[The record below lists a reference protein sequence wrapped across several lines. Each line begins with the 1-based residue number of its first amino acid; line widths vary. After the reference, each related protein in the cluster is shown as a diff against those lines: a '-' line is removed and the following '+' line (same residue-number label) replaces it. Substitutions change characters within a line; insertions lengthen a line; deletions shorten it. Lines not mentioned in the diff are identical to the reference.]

1 MFSLLGCSWLPL
13 LLCLP
18 AVLPSWFPS
27 GLLLAATVALSPSCS
42 PFPISLLVCSW
53 LPLLPCLPAGLP
65 SSFPFYS
72 ALDYRP
78 SWFPFWAALGCHC
91 CFVSQLFSLPDFPS
105 GLLLSV
111 FLISLLG
118 WCWLPLL
125 PCLLLSP
132 CMISLLG
139 CSWLPLSPSLFA
151 FMGPFWAAL
160 GCSCCHDF
168 PSHLSR
174 LPLPP
179 YLPSWFPFWA
189 ALGCLVFQFVS
200 RKCYLGSMPALFFIF
215 AFVGIFA
222 GLHLGKH
229 SWWAS
234 LCMLHALV
242 EVFGPSGGMVFP
254 VAEIVVDVVTRWA
267 IFLPN
272 HQRQKKTCT
281 HFKHIRKEVI
291 LLQAA
296 ILAKTYDGLIRE
308 LDALDNG
315 VQVADRTQHLLA
327 GGPF

>member
-1 MFSLLGCSWLPL
+1 MISLLGCSWLPL

-18 AVLPSWFPS
+18 AVLPSWFPFWAALGCHCCFVSQLFSLPDFPS
-27 GLLLAATVALSPSCS
+27 GLLLAATVALSPSWS
-42 PFPISLLVCSW
+42 PFVISLLVCSW
-53 LPLLPCLPAGLP
+53 LPLLLCLPAVL
-65 SSFPFYS
+65 
-72 ALDYRP
+72 P

-168 PSHLSR
+168 PSGLSW

-189 ALGCLVFQFVS
+189 ALGSLS
-200 RKCYLGSMPALFFIF
+200 S
-215 AFVGIFA
+215 
-222 GLHLGKH
+222 
-229 SWWAS
+229 S
-234 LCMLHALV
+234 LCPGNAIWGLCRRYSKSTFELF
-242 EVFGPSGGMVFP
+242 EVQRLLMPIDYSKFDKIDDSDEEPG
-254 VAEIVVDVVTRWA
+254 AELWE
-267 IFLPN
+267 
-272 HQRQKKTCT
+272 RQ
-281 HFKHIRKEVI
+281 V
-291 LLQAA
+291 LL
-296 ILAKTYDGLIRE
+296 
-308 LDALDNG
+308 
-315 VQVADRTQHLLA
+315 
-327 GGPF
+327 